1 MDKGASMPAIYPFMG
16 YRAARAAIEWLC
28 RAFGFQQHA
37 VYDGPDGRVAH
48 AELKLGPD
56 AVVMLGSIQHDTLS
70 LRVPL
75 DIGAVTGGIYAAVE
89 DLDAHYQ
96 RAKAAGARIVQE
108 LTDDGYGRRYSA
120 HDLEGHLW
128 AFGDYR
134 PQQQ

>member
-1 MDKGASMPAIYPFMG
+1 MTAEGASMPAIYPFMG
-16 YRAARAAIEWLC
+16 YRDAQAAIEWLC

-56 AVVMLGSIQHDTLS
+56 AIVMLGSIRHDTLG

-89 DLDAHYQ
+89 DLDTPLPA
-96 RAKAAGARIVQE
+96 RA
-108 LTDDGYGRRYSA
+108 GRRRPDRARA
-120 HDLEGHLW
+120 H
-128 AFGDYR
+128 R
-134 PQQQ
+134 PQLRAPLLRP